1 MMGAAP
7 VDERPEILP
16 SPEEVPDLPEP
27 PEVPLPSSPDP
38 VWQPIA
44 ALTVVHAALLRATGF
59 HDPERLVEV
68 GALSG
73 WPPAAEAYRLVTA
86 NFLHADL
93 AHLAANTAYLVVFG
107 LAAIRLFGL
116 PWSALVYAVG
126 AVASSAASV
135 LIVPWH
141 IPSVG
146 SSGCVFALAGA
157 TIAGRLRLAAA
168 SRLPRRERWRLAGL
182 AAVLASG
189 ALSANWAAHLGGA
202 FAGSVLGVLLP
213 FADRGSPRA
222 ARVAG
227 AIGLAALAL
236 PWVWRIVSP

>member
-1 MMGAAP
+1 MMGATP
-7 VDERPEILP
+7 MDDRPEIP
-16 SPEEVPDLPEP
+16 HEPEAISDLPEP
-27 PEVPLPSSPDP
+27 PEAPLPSSPDP
-38 VWQPIA
+38 VWEPIA
-44 ALTVVHAALLRATGF
+44 VLTAVHAALLWATGS

-68 GALSG
+68 GALTG

-93 AHLAANTAYLVVFG
+93 AHLAVNTAYLVVFG

-116 PWSALVYAVG
+116 SWSALAYAVG

-157 TIAGRLRLAAA
+157 TIAGRLRLAAV

-182 AAVLASG
+182 AGVLASG

-202 FAGSVLGVLLP
+202 LAGSVLGALLP
-213 FADRGSPRA
+213 FAGSGSPGA
-222 ARVAG
+222 ARLAG
-227 AIGLAALAL
+227 AAGLAALVL
-236 PWVWRIVSP
+236 PWAWRIASP